1 MTLGGSFLLKLAPSP
16 ALEFQ
21 TQLFILVSP
30 IFLILNSLVLTDALF
45 GALALAHTPRPLRL
59 LIVRLIG
66 STLKKQTAPL
76 PGMAPGG
83 GFEGRARGGGGARK
97 MAVYRSSC
105 TPRYKVQCVV
115 DSAVVTQH

>member
-83 GFEGRARGGGGARK
+83 GFEGRARGGGGFARWL
-97 MAVYRSSC
+97 C
-105 TPRYKVQCVV
+105 TEVRVPRGTRYSVL
-115 DSAVVTQH
+115 SIAPL